1 MARVM
6 RCDRCGKIYEIENC
20 NIKIVVQYVTGS
32 NVCRYD
38 LCPDCVEH
46 FRFDFM
52 RSENNET
59 EEEAWSITEEMLGL
73 ARIDLNTCLEKH
85 LSRVHNDLVKTGGD
99 L

>member
-20 NIKIVVQYVTGS
+20 NIKIVVQHVTGS

-38 LCPDCVEH
+38 LCRDCAEH

-59 EEEAWSITEEMLGL
+59 EEEARSMAYDQSI
-73 ARIDLNTCLEKH
+73 DSKY
-85 LSRVHNDLVKTGGD
+85 LSQ
-99 L
+99 